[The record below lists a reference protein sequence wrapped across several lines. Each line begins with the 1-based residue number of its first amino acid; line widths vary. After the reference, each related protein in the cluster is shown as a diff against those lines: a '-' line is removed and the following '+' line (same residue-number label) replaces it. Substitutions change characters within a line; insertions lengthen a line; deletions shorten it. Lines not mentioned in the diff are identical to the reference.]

1 MRAENSLRDNPIAF
15 DWLVGLAR
23 SLEREIAELRKQ
35 LEQAEAQHREDFVQ
49 IFGLLESYDVD
60 GAQDYIRE
68 AFSPHRR
75 ERREGVTEQL
85 LPYQITGAKWLANRK
100 LGLLADEMRLGKT
113 PQAIVAADKINA
125 SPILVLCPAIVR
137 MNWSR
142 ELAKFSSRSLNAAVL
157 LSGNQ
162 IETARDAAFVVCSY
176 DLLKNNRVFAL
187 LRSQRWQ
194 LVILD
199 EAHYLKSTDAK
210 RTHWVLGKDG
220 IVRQADRVWALT
232 GTPAPNNASEMYPL
246 LRTFGA
252 VTALSYEAFV
262 AEFCTGF
269 NTPYGYKITGTKNA
283 DKLREV
289 LKPIMLRRTKKE
301 VRPDLPT
308 ARYSDVTVEP
318 GELDIGQLEM
328 AFTSYIGDP
337 RGMKGLDADVAL
349 QRKLLEAQFKAAT
362 TEDEKLQVLNS
373 AVKQTAMLRRYTGLL
388 KAQAVADLVRYELEN
403 GLDKIVL
410 FAIHK
415 AVIEELRERLASFGA
430 VTLYGG
436 TPPAKR
442 ERHLESFNNNPKC
455 RVFIGN
461 IAACGVGISLAR
473 GASDVL
479 FAESD
484 WVPTNNAQAAARVDD
499 PEQHKAITVRFA
511 ALSGSIDEH
520 VTATLRRKTEDL
532 AKIFDLGDGKLPSTC

>member
-1 MRAENSLRDNPIAF
+1 M
-15 DWLVGLAR
+15 
-23 SLEREIAELRKQ
+23 
-35 LEQAEAQHREDFVQ
+35 
-49 IFGLLESYDVD
+49 
-60 GAQDYIRE
+60 
-68 AFSPHRR
+68 
-75 ERREGVTEQL
+75 L
-85 LPYQITGAKWLANRK
+85 LPYQETGAQWLANRK

-113 PQAIVAADKINA
+113 PQAIVAADLIAA
-125 SPILVLCPAIVR
+125 SPILVLCPAIAR

-142 ELAKFSSRSLNAAVL
+142 EFAKFSSRSFSAAVL
-157 LSGNQ
+157 LSAKHIG
-162 IETARDAAFVVCSY
+162 IARDAALVVCSY
-176 DLLKNNRVFAL
+176 DLLQNSKVFSS
-187 LRSQRWQ
+187 LRSRQWK

-210 RTHWVLGKDG
+210 RTHRVLGKDG
-220 IVRQADRVWALT
+220 LARSSERIWALT
-232 GTPAPNNASEMYPL
+232 GTPAPNHAAELYVL
-246 LRTFGA
+246 LRTFGCP
-252 VTALSYEAFV
+252 VSDYDAFV

-283 DKLREV
+283 DKLRE
-289 LKPIMLRRTKKE
+289 LLRPIMLRRTKKE

-308 ARYSDVTVEP
+308 ARYSDVVVEP

-337 RGMKGLDADVAL
+337 RGMKGLDADVAMEK
-349 QRKLLEAQFKAAT
+349 KLLEAQFKAAT

-373 AVKQTAMLRRYTGLL
+373 AVKQTAMLRRYTGML
-388 KAQAVADLVRYELEN
+388 KAQAVAKLVRYELEN

-415 AVIEELRERLASFGA
+415 AVIEELRERLASVGA

-442 ERHLESFNNNPKC
+442 ERHIESFNNNPKC

-461 IAACGVGISLAR
+461 IAACGVGISLAK

-499 PEQHKAITVRFA
+499 PEQRNPITVRFA
-511 ALSGSIDEH
+511 ALSGSIDEQ

-532 AKIFDLGDGKLPSTC
+532 AKIFG

>member
-1 MRAENSLRDNPIAF
+1 M
-15 DWLVGLAR
+15 
-23 SLEREIAELRKQ
+23 
-35 LEQAEAQHREDFVQ
+35 
-49 IFGLLESYDVD
+49 
-60 GAQDYIRE
+60 
-68 AFSPHRR
+68 
-75 ERREGVTEQL
+75 
-85 LPYQITGAKWLANRK
+85 ANRK

-113 PQAIVAADKINA
+113 PQAIAAADKISA

-137 MNWSR
+137 MNWLR
-142 ELAKFSSRSLNAAVL
+142 EFAKFSSRSLSAAVL
-157 LSGNQ
+157 LAGNQ
-162 IETARDAAFVVCSY
+162 IEPARGADLVVCSY
-176 DLLKNNRVFAL
+176 DLLQNNKVFAL
-187 LRSQRWQ
+187 LRSRRWQ

-199 EAHYLKSTDAK
+199 EAHYLKSTDATRAARAWGRSGLVHSST
-210 RTHWVLGKDG
+210 RT
-220 IVRQADRVWALT
+220 WALT
-232 GTPAPNNASEMYPL
+232 GTPAPNHAAEMWIM
-246 LRTFGA
+246 LRVFGA
-252 VTALSYEAFV
+252 PVGTHEAFV

-283 DKLREV
+283 DKLKEL

-308 ARYSDVTVEP
+308 ARYSDVVVEP

-349 QRKLLEAQFKAAT
+349 QRKLLEAKFKAAA

-373 AVKQTAMLRRYTGLL
+373 TVKQTAMLRRYTGML
-388 KAQAVADLVRYELEN
+388 KAQAIAELVRYELEN

-442 ERHLESFNNNPKC
+442 ERHLDSFNNNPKC

-461 IAACGVGISLAR
+461 IAACGVGISLAK

-484 WVPTNNAQAAARVDD
+484 WVPMNNAQAAARVDD
-499 PEQHKAITVRFA
+499 PEQRNALTVRFA
-511 ALSGSIDEH
+511 ALAGSIDEH

-532 AKIFDLGDGKLPSTC
+532 AKIFD